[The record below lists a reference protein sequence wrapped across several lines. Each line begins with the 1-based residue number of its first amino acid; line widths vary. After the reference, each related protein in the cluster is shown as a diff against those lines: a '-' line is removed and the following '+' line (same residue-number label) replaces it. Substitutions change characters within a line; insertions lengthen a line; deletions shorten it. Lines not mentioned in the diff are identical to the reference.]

1 MHFPDTKISYCR
13 MMYPEIA
20 YWLSVGETIFKHRG
34 TMWLCLRNKDT
45 KHRIMIEVFR
55 SDLEKLNKRLYVETP
70 LTIRGADETIHCRTR

>member
-1 MHFPDTKISYCR
+1 MHFPDTKISYCP

-34 TMWLCLRNKDT
+34 MMWLCLRNKDT

-70 LTIRGADETIHCRTR
+70 LTIRGADETVHSST